1 MTSFSTERHLLYKGE
16 RVLSDGETSDSSYS
30 DSEPLQSRNE
40 QKRARI
46 VQDSSLSNLISPAE
60 AQNSISSSD
69 QFNRARH
76 GPMQNTI
83 WTGEL
88 LSDSLGTNFSLTEVI
103 GQNRAV
109 ETYDYRNKFLFSSG
123 NSSRQKH
130 LRNRNRKLRA
140 KQLSSKKSIHSPKPS
155 NTTSSVGARQAAK
168 SATQKKQ
175 RRNRQRDAH
184 KISQP
189 TTTTA
194 GDSQAIELPQAINS
208 ANSISEPT
216 FRKAAKDRLDFS
228 AKSGLEPEPYIP
240 LSVPGFVICLCLLNR

>member
-30 DSEPLQSRNE
+30 DSEPLESRNE

-60 AQNSISSSD
+60 AQNSISSPD
-69 QFNRARH
+69 QLNRARH

-123 NSSRQKH
+123 NSPRQKH
-130 LRNRNRKLRA
+130 LRNKNRKLRA
-140 KQLSSKKSIHSPKPS
+140 KQLYSKKNIHSHKTS
-155 NTTSSVGARQAAK
+155 STTSSPLGAHQDAK
-168 SATQKKQ
+168 SATQKKS
-175 RRNRQRDAH
+175 RRRRQRGAH

-189 TTTTA
+189 TTPTTA
-194 GDSQAIELPQAINS
+194 DSQASEPPQPINS
-208 ANSISEPT
+208 ANPISEPT
-216 FRKAAKDRLDFS
+216 NRKAAKDRLDFV
-228 AKSGLEPEPYIP
+228 AKSDKEPEPYIP
-240 LSVPGFVICLCLLNR
+240 LSVPGFVIYL